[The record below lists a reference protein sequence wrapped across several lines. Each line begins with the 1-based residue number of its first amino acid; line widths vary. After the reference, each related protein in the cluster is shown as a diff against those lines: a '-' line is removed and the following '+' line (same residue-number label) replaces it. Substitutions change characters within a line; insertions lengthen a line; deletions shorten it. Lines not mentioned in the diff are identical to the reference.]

1 MTRVPAF
8 ISEIYPSIEYHRR
21 RLIPEHHPRP
31 AMSWP
36 IRANLGPHRPKRL
49 PTTWTRLWPPD
60 RPIPEDG
67 KVIYCLHYTCI
78 STQFKVSDLPVCQE
92 AVPDY
97 TFWTL
102 EVVSVPRLPGEASP
116 CRAWATSFWVSS
128 MGRSIC
134 PTGTV
139 K

>member
-21 RLIPEHHPRP
+21 LILERRP
-31 AMSWP
+31 TSWP
-36 IRANLGPHRPKRL
+36 IRANLGPRRPKRL

-60 RPIPEDG
+60 LPIPEVE
-67 KVIYCLHYTCI
+67 KVIYCLRYTCI
-78 STQFKVSDLPVCQE
+78 STQFKVSDLPACLE
-92 AVPDY
+92 AVPDF

-116 CRAWATSFWVSS
+116 CRAWATSFWASS
-128 MGRSIC
+128 TGRSIC
-134 PTGTV
+134 LTGTV